1 MANDD
6 IPLPRQDPRT
16 AQTRFRQIEGDIAE
30 RNAPRPDVTPGAF
43 APPAPITS
51 EPIPPIRRAEES
63 EPTPAQRT
71 YMAHAEFDP
80 SGSGR
85 AIPVRPSDEDFLR
98 YFTGRLLPSFRAPV
112 RGGYR
117 VFAPPDPMTVAPALE
132 SDQLKAYGLGR
143 VIRGEER

>member
-1 MANDD
+1 MRKPSKGKRPSGPTGQNPPAKPADA
-6 IPLPRQDPRT
+6 IRGSAALRPP
-16 AQTRFRQIEGDIAE
+16 
-30 RNAPRPDVTPGAF
+30 AP
-43 APPAPITS
+43 PPAPITS